1 MKKLIFGY
9 RLGSGVYLDIENKW
23 LINAVGER
31 HTGKIRKIKL
41 RETMLRL
48 LKFIIENSEKEIIYN
63 EEIIIDVFESKNLLA
78 SNQRLWQVMKELKFR
93 LAYLGIPDDFILKSA
108 SKGYYVKDNM
118 ITTLYYD
125 A

>member
-9 RLGSGVYLDIENKW
+9 RLGSSVYLDMENKW
-23 LINAVGER
+23 LINAAGER
-31 HTGKIRKIKL
+31 QTGKVRKIKL

-48 LKFIIENSEKEIIYN
+48 LKFIIENADKEIINN
-63 EEIIIDVFESKNLLA
+63 EDIIIDVFESKNLLS

-108 SKGYYVKDNM
+108 SKGYYVKDSM